1 MTDDATSGPGSRR
14 TGHPAVDST
23 LDRLDQ
29 LGSAPPAEQVR
40 GLDEVHRLL
49 HDALADQP
57 ED

>member
-1 MTDDATSGPGSRR
+1 M
-14 TGHPAVDST
+14 